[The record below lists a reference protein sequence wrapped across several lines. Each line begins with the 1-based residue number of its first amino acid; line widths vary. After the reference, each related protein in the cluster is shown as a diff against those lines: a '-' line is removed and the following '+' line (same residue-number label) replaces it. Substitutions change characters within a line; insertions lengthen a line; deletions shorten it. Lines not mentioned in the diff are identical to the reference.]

1 MDKEFTITLTQEEYD
16 ETSKGQV
23 GRILSKVFGFSRKE
37 ISRLKFQGEILYEG
51 KKVHVNE
58 HIPVSGTLT
67 AVFHEPDTEQK
78 PETDFIPEIIYEDD
92 DLIIVNKPSGM
103 PVHAGHGH
111 LDDSLGDA
119 LAGWYASKGETF
131 TVRVIGRLDSDV
143 SGLVIYAKNQP
154 AAARLSSQRAEGI
167 LKKKYTALASGH
179 FDEKEGVI
187 DLPVAKTDG
196 SVKRTVSEDGKEAQT
211 SYRVIRES
219 AVSGAPVSLLELV
232 LKTGRTHQIRTHLSE
247 LKHPLLGDQL
257 YGGDCTLI
265 QRPALHCSE
274 VECISPFTNE
284 AVKAEAQLPADM
296 EAVISMADV
305 QTETEPEIPET
316 KTIPENTPA
325 EPEQKRSFG
334 YYVPWLLAAAVCV
347 WGGMRISE
355 TLPPTAARLHEIFAE
370 TEKANSETITVEYGS
385 DPDLLSQLTMTYG
398 TASLVKGVN
407 TSLPGHTYAQY
418 ELSATSVGNQ
428 TVSDTCLLKVLVT
441 DTQEPVIELAQE
453 YVSVPMKEDYS
464 IVDNIVIVSDPV
476 DGELPFSETL
486 EKNSYTVESDVNTSR
501 AGVYH
506 VTVNAMDQNGL
517 TSSVSWPV
525 TVERWTLADQQNDTA
540 DLARIA
546 LSSNH
551 VMLEV
556 GDPFE
561 VSDVLLAVTDSKGT
575 PLKQSEELSP
585 LTYMIKGNVTTEKAG
600 INSLMISAMNE
611 NGDITMA
618 SATVQV
624 GSDEE
629 VMQASGVMPG
639 SPFGQIYLFLTSD
652 MGLNRAAACGI
663 LANMARESGFNPTA
677 DNSGLYHGL
686 CQWGGGRLSN
696 LYSWC
701 WQNGYDPETIE
712 GQVHFLELELNG
724 SYRGVLEQLR
734 AIENTADGAYHA
746 AAIFEMQFEG
756 SPGLHE
762 GTCAQAA
769 AYFQQ

>member
-16 ETSKGQV
+16 ETSRGQV
-23 GRILSKVFGFSRKE
+23 GKILSKVFGFSRKE

-78 PETDFIPEIIYEDD
+78 PETDFIPDIIYEDD
-92 DLIIVNKPSGM
+92 DMVIVNKPSGM

-167 LKKKYTALASGH
+167 LRKTYTALASGH
-179 FDEKEGVI
+179 FAEKEGVI

-211 SYRVIRES
+211 SYKVIREFM
-219 AVSGAPVSLLELV
+219 VNGAPVSLLELV
-232 LKTGRTHQIRTHLSE
+232 LKTGRTHQIRAHLSA
-247 LKHPLLGDQL
+247 LSHPLLGDQL
-257 YGGDCTLI
+257 YSGDCTLI
-265 QRPALHCSE
+265 ERPALHCSA
-274 VECISPFTNE
+274 VECVSPFTNAE
-284 AVKAEAQLPADM
+284 IKAEGAIPADM
-296 EAVISMADV
+296 EAVIEAAEA
-305 QTETEPEIPET
+305 QQNTEPETTQKKDIPEEVM
-316 KTIPENTPA
+316 PEA
-325 EPEQKRSFG
+325 KQKRSFTG
-334 YYVPWLLAAAVCV
+334 YIPWLLAAGICV

-355 TLPPTAARLHEIFAE
+355 TLPPTAAGLREIFAE
-370 TEKANSETITVEYGS
+370 TKKANAGEITVEYGS
-385 DPDLLSQLTMTYG
+385 DPDLLSYLTMPYG
-398 TASLVKGVN
+398 TASLIKGVN
-407 TSLPGHTYAQY
+407 TDLPGHTYAQY

-428 TVSDTCLLKVLVT
+428 QVTDTGLLKVLVT
-441 DTQEPVIELAQE
+441 DTQAPVIELAQE
-453 YVSVPMKEDYS
+453 YVTIPMKEEYS

-476 DGELPFSETL
+476 DGELSQAETL
-486 EKNSYTVESDVNTSR
+486 EKNSYTVESDVNTAR
-501 AGVYH
+501 AGVYQ
-506 VTVNAMDQNGL
+506 VTVHAMDKNGL

-561 VSDVLLAVTDSKGT
+561 ISDVLLAVTDRNGI
-575 PLKQSEELSP
+575 PLKQSEELQP
-585 LTYMIKGNVTTEKAG
+585 LTYMIKGDVTTEEAG

-629 VMQASGVMPG
+629 VMKASGVMPG
-639 SPFGQIYLFLTSD
+639 SPYGQIYLFLTSD

-746 AAIFEMQFEG
+746 AAVFEMQFEG

>member
-23 GRILSKVFGFSRKE
+23 GKILSKVFGFSRKE

-67 AVFHEPDTEQK
+67 AVFHEPDTELK
-78 PETDFIPEIIYEDD
+78 PETDFIPDIIYEDD
-92 DLIIVNKPSGM
+92 DMVIVNKPSGM

-167 LKKKYTALASGH
+167 LKKTYTALASGH
-179 FDEKEGVI
+179 FEDQEGII

-211 SYRVIRES
+211 SYKVIREFP
-219 AVSGAPVSLLELV
+219 VSGAPVSLLELV
-232 LKTGRTHQIRTHLSE
+232 LKTGRTHQIRTHLSA
-247 LKHPLLGDQL
+247 LSHPLLGDQL
-257 YGGDCTLI
+257 YSGDCTLI
-265 QRPALHCSE
+265 ERPALHCSA
-274 VECISPFTNE
+274 VECVSPFTNE
-284 AVKAEAQLPADM
+284 EIKAEAAIPADM
-296 EAVISMADV
+296 EAVIRAAEAQQDA
-305 QTETEPEIPET
+305 EPEAVKTNVIPEAMM
-316 KTIPENTPA
+316 P
-325 EPEQKRSFG
+325 EPEQKRSFMS
-334 YYVPWLLAAAVCV
+334 VIPWLLAAGICV

-355 TLPPTAARLHEIFAE
+355 TLPPTAAGLREIFAE
-370 TEKANSETITVEYGS
+370 TKKANAEEITVEYGS
-385 DPDLLSQLTMTYG
+385 DPDLLSSLNMTYG
-398 TASLVKGVN
+398 TASLVKGIN
-407 TSLPGHTYAQY
+407 TDIPGHTYAQY

-428 TVSDTCLLKVLVT
+428 TVSDTGLLKVLVT
-441 DTQEPVIELAQE
+441 DTQPPVIELKQE
-453 YVSVPMKEDYS
+453 YVSVPMKEEYS

-476 DGELPFSETL
+476 DGELSMGETL
-486 EKNSYTVESDVNTSR
+486 EQNSYTVESDVNTAR
-501 AGVYH
+501 AGVYQ
-506 VTVNAMDQNGL
+506 VTVHAMDKNGL

-561 VSDVLLAVTDSKGT
+561 ISDVLLAVTDRNGT
-575 PLKQSEELSP
+575 PLKQSEELQP
-585 LTYMIKGNVTTEKAG
+585 LTYMIKGDVTTEEAG

-618 SATVQV
+618 SATIQV

-629 VMQASGVMPG
+629 VMKASGVMPG
-639 SPFGQIYLFLTSD
+639 SPYGQIYLFLTSD

-712 GQVHFLELELNG
+712 GQLRFLELELNG

-746 AAIFEMQFEG
+746 AAVFEMQFEG

-769 AYFQQ
+769 AFFQQ